1 MVYMEAEYRFPISH
15 DGLMGGVVFL
25 NNTFAEST
33 DTKLF
38 AKAAPAGGLGFRLK
52 MDKAARVN
60 LTVDLG
66 FGLDHSSGIYFGMQE
81 VF

>member
-1 MVYMEAEYRFPISH
+1 MESEYRFQITR

-38 AKAAPAGGLGFRLK
+38 VHAAPAAGFGFRLK
-52 MDKAARVN
+52 MDKAARIN

-66 FGLDHSSGIYFGMQE
+66 YGLDHSSGIYFGMQE